1 MSIPDGDAARDAGHG
16 PRDGDAQPLP
26 ARQGWSG
33 PGGPRELP
41 GAGGVPP
48 RLALLADLAPALSW
62 TVLSFAVI
70 CWGCGFFFDLEA
82 GTWLVVAVWLVSGLI
97 ALLRP
102 VEDFLAVAVF
112 RLRRPTLAEEDRL
125 RPVWHAVARRA
136 GVTDKP
142 FALWIQESGEI
153 SAVPTVGH
161 TVAVTHWSLYT
172 LPPQHLEAVLA
183 HELAHHLGGRS
194 WLTILGFWYSL
205 PARAILTAVRLLG
218 KLIRAVPAIG
228 CLLAGFVFIAYLGVL
243 VSMVMFNESLL
254 QPLLYLL
261 VLLAIPVMAWIGRWS
276 ERAAD
281 RVAAE
286 MGYGPKLIEVLY
298 GWQVRER
305 PGGDRKNTL
314 RNDLMSGQPK
324 TAERI
329 RALEAIVTPR

>member
-1 MSIPDGDAARDAGHG
+1 M
-16 PRDGDAQPLP
+16 
-26 ARQGWSG
+26 
-33 PGGPRELP
+33 
-41 GAGGVPP
+41 
-48 RLALLADLAPALSW
+48 
-62 TVLSFAVI
+62 
-70 CWGCGFFFDLEA
+70 
-82 GTWLVVAVWLVSGLI
+82 
-97 ALLRP
+97 
-102 VEDFLAVAVF
+102 
-112 RLRRPTLAEEDRL
+112 
-125 RPVWHAVARRA
+125 RA

-194 WLTILGFWYSL
+194 WLTNLGFWYSL

-254 QPLLYLL
+254 QPFLSLL

-286 MGYGPKLIEVLY
+286 LGYGAKLIEVLY

-305 PGGDRKNTL
+305 PGGDRQNTL